1 MLMPGVLI
9 AFEGLDQSG
18 KATQAMHLR
27 KSLEASNLRV
37 ETQDFPDYTTAIGAE
52 IARTLREDTNRAPDV
67 TQLLFI
73 ANRYEHRVMI
83 EDWIRQGAVVLCD
96 RYQASSV
103 AYGEAHGVDPVWL
116 YDVQRF
122 LPQPALTIL
131 LDIDPDTAVVRKQED
146 RDRYER
152 DLALLTR
159 VRTSYLKQAEQF
171 GWAVLDGRQ
180 DPVSVRDAIVRV
192 VRSRLGLL

>member
-1 MLMPGVLI
+1 MPGVLI

-18 KATQAMHLR
+18 KATQASHLR
-27 KSLEASNLRV
+27 ASLEAHHLRV
-37 ETQDFPDYTTAIGAE
+37 EALDFPDYKTAIGAE

-73 ANRYEHRVMI
+73 ANRYEHRAAM
-83 EDWIRQGAVVLCD
+83 EEWIRQGAVVLCD
-96 RYQASSV
+96 RYLASSV
-103 AYGEAHGVDPVWL
+103 AYGEAHGLDPAWL
-116 YDVQRF
+116 YDVQRW

-159 VRTSYLKQAEQF
+159 VRASYLKQAEQF
-171 GWAVLDGRQ
+171 GWAVLDGSQ
-180 DPVSVRDAIVRV
+180 HPTTVRDAIVQV
-192 VRSRLGLL
+192 VRSRLALL